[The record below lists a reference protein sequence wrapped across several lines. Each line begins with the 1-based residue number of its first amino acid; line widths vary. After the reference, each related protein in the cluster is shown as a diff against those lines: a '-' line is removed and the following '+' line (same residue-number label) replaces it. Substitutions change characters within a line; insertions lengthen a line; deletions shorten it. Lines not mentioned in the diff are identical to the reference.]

1 MHSFYIVSHAETY
14 FASPEE
20 LRFNSLWPWICRM
33 ALLRRLRG
41 WTTFQRPAGRKQ
53 DGRVWHVALLAGE
66 GCLSWPSGCQ
76 NWLPLIAPDRRRGPG
91 AQPQSLVI
99 QITTAYK
106 NAPWP
111 HIDRLT
117 FRMFNSYL
125 RSCEQAVANS
135 LPNSRSH
142 CSTFFPLH
150 PPWCEPE
157 GTAALE
163 CQRWNS
169 SEWPFD
175 LTHHL
180 VSAQGTHS
188 IINNWTMVTAD

>member
-1 MHSFYIVSHAETY
+1 MLRAILHP
-14 FASPEE
+14 PEE
-20 LRFNSLWPWICRM
+20 LRFNSLSPWICRM

-41 WTTFQRPAGRKQ
+41 WTKFQRPAGRKH
-53 DGRVWHVALLAGE
+53 GRVWHVALLAGE
-66 GCLSWPSGCQ
+66 GCLSWPSECQ
-76 NWLPLIAPDRRRGPG
+76 NWLPLIVPDRKMAL
-91 AQPQSLVI
+91 AQPQGLVI
-99 QITTAYK
+99 QITTSYK

-117 FRMFNSYL
+117 FHMFNSYL
-125 RSCEQAVANS
+125 RSCEQVVANS

-163 CQRWNS
+163 CLRWNS

-180 VSAQGTHS
+180 VSAQGTYS
-188 IINNWTMVTAD
+188 IINNWTMVTAA